1 MTTGALVGYARTSTV
16 EQEAGLHAQVTEL
29 EGAGATKVFQ
39 EHISSVDAQRPQLRA
54 ALDWVRD
61 GDTFMVTKPDR
72 LARNVT
78 DLLRIVEGLKARNVT
93 VRIMSMGVDTSTAT
107 GVLIL
112 QVLGAVSQWERS
124 VMLERQR
131 HGIAKAKAE
140 GKYRGRAPTA
150 RADGRR
156 APASATATAP
166 RPATRQQT
174 CASSAA
180 TRGLKSAAK
189 AFRRLRLAPSARRWR
204 TCPSVCS
211 P

>member
-1 MTTGALVGYARTSTV
+1 MTGAVVGYGRTSSA
-16 EQEAGLHAQVTEL
+16 EQRAGLEAQIAEL
-29 EGAGATKVFQ
+29 KAAGATKVFQ
-39 EHISSVDAQRPQLRA
+39 EHVSSVDAQRPQLRA

-78 DLLRIVEGLKARNVT
+78 DLLRIVEDLKARNVT

-150 RADGRR
+150 RAKTPEVMQMKAEGKTVAQIAKSVGISR
-156 APASATATAP
+156 ASVYRAFAE
-166 RPATRQQT
+166 
-174 CASSAA
+174 AA
-180 TRGLKSAAK
+180 
-189 AFRRLRLAPSARRWR
+189 
-204 TCPSVCS
+204 
-211 P
+211 

>member
-1 MTTGALVGYARTSTV
+1 MSGAIVGYGRTSSA
-16 EQEAGLHAQVTEL
+16 EQRAGLEAQIAEL
-29 EGAGATKVFQ
+29 EAAGATKVFQ
-39 EHISSVDAQRPQLRA
+39 EHVSSVDAQRPQLRA

-78 DLLRIVEGLKARNVT
+78 DLLRILEDLKARNVT

-131 HGIAKAKAE
+131 HGIAKAKAD

-150 RADGRR
+150 RAKTPEVMQMKAEGKTVAQIAKSVGISR
-156 APASATATAP
+156 ASVYRAFAE
-166 RPATRQQT
+166 
-174 CASSAA
+174 AA
-180 TRGLKSAAK
+180 
-189 AFRRLRLAPSARRWR
+189 
-204 TCPSVCS
+204 
-211 P
+211 

>member
-1 MTTGALVGYARTSTV
+1 MSGAIVGYGRTSSA
-16 EQEAGLHAQVTEL
+16 EQRAGLEAQIAEL
-29 EGAGATKVFQ
+29 EAAGATKVFQ
-39 EHISSVDAQRPQLRA
+39 EHVSSVDAQRPQLRA

-78 DLLRIVEGLKARNVT
+78 DLLQIVEDLKARNVT

-150 RADGRR
+150 RAKTPEVMRMKAEGKTVAQIAQSIGISR
-156 APASATATAP
+156 ASVYRAFAE
-166 RPATRQQT
+166 
-174 CASSAA
+174 AA
-180 TRGLKSAAK
+180 
-189 AFRRLRLAPSARRWR
+189 
-204 TCPSVCS
+204 
-211 P
+211 

>member
-1 MTTGALVGYARTSTV
+1 MTGAVVGYGRTSSA
-16 EQEAGLHAQVTEL
+16 EQRAGLEAQIAEL
-29 EGAGATKVFQ
+29 EAAGATKVFQ
-39 EHISSVDAQRPQLRA
+39 EHVSSVDAQRPQLRA

-78 DLLRIVEGLKARNVT
+78 DLLRIVEDLKARNVT

-150 RADGRR
+150 RAKTPEVMQMKAEGKTVAQIAQSVGISR
-156 APASATATAP
+156 ASVYRAF
-166 RPATRQQT
+166 
-174 CASSAA
+174 AA
-180 TRGLKSAAK
+180 AA
-189 AFRRLRLAPSARRWR
+189 
-204 TCPSVCS
+204 
-211 P
+211 

>member
-1 MTTGALVGYARTSTV
+1 MTGAVVGYGRTSTSD
-16 EQEAGLHAQVTEL
+16 QQAGLEAQIAEL
-29 EGAGATKVFQ
+29 EAAGATKVFQ
-39 EHISSVDAQRPQLRA
+39 EHVSSVDAQRPQLRA

-78 DLLRIVEGLKARNVT
+78 DLLRIVEDLKARNVT

-112 QVLGAVSQWERS
+112 QVLGAVSPWERS

-150 RADGRR
+150 RAKTPEVMRMKAEGKTVAQIAQSVGISR
-156 APASATATAP
+156 ASVYRAFAG
-166 RPATRQQT
+166 
-174 CASSAA
+174 AA
-180 TRGLKSAAK
+180 
-189 AFRRLRLAPSARRWR
+189 
-204 TCPSVCS
+204 
-211 P
+211 

>member
-1 MTTGALVGYARTSTV
+1 MTALVGYARTSTV

-29 EGAGATKVFQ
+29 EAAGATKVFQ
-39 EHISSVDAQRPQLRA
+39 EHVSSVDAQRPQLRA

-78 DLLRIVEGLKARNVT
+78 DLLRIVEDLKARNVA

-150 RADGRR
+150 RAKT
-156 APASATATAP
+156 PEV
-166 RPATRQQT
+166 
-174 CASSAA
+174 
-180 TRGLKSAAK
+180 
-189 AFRRLRLAPSARRWR
+189 LRLKASGR
-204 TCPSVCS
+204 TVAEIAESVGIS
-211 P
+211 RASVYRAFAETS

>member
-1 MTTGALVGYARTSTV
+1 MTGALVGYGRTSSA
-16 EQEAGLHAQVTEL
+16 EQRAGLEAQIAEL
-29 EGAGATKVFQ
+29 EAAGATKVFQ
-39 EHISSVDAQRPQLRA
+39 EHVSSVDAQRPQLRA

-78 DLLRIVEGLKARNVT
+78 DLLRIVEDLKARNVT

-140 GKYRGRAPTA
+140 GRYRGRAPTA
-150 RADGRR
+150 RTKTPEVLKLKAEGRTVAQIAESVGISR
-156 APASATATAP
+156 AAIYRALAE
-166 RPATRQQT
+166 
-174 CASSAA
+174 AA
-180 TRGLKSAAK
+180 
-189 AFRRLRLAPSARRWR
+189 
-204 TCPSVCS
+204 
-211 P
+211 